1 MAGRS
6 PKRRG
11 VAKVICIMTS
21 QEGFDVDIDGG
32 AGHGQLKTT
41 DDIRVKDPEV
51 SDAFATWKDL
61 STAARKEGGVCKE
74 YNENNILYNN
84 MHSVILAYIIY
95 CYSIL

>member
-1 MAGRS
+1 MLLWLELILLKTDVTVMCGFWGRS

-11 VAKVICIMTS
+11 VAS
-21 QEGFDVDIDGG
+21 QEGFDVDIHGG

-61 STAARKEGGVCKE
+61 STAAGEEGGVCKKE
-74 YNENNILYNN
+74 DGN
-84 MHSVILAYIIY
+84 
-95 CYSIL
+95 